1 MIPPARQRPSTP
13 HCRPQHLIARE
24 VLDHA
29 SRRIDVELAGEP
41 EVEAAVRTT
50 IGRAYHASVTFA
62 EAEPHLRRAV
72 ASANHARLRR
82 VGDLALPSTVWA
94 RSL

>member
-1 MIPPARQRPSTP
+1 
-13 HCRPQHLIARE
+13 
-24 VLDHA
+24 
-29 SRRIDVELAGEP
+29 
-41 EVEAAVRTT
+41 
-50 IGRAYHASVTFA
+50 
-62 EAEPHLRRAV
+62 V